1 MPKKNKEEAV
11 QELTWRAA
19 EYQFMEKSV
28 GWYWFVIIAAIVLI
42 FLAVLGRNFFFGV
55 FVVLA
60 TAMVIFFGRK
70 RPQVLDFKLSDKGVA
85 IGENVFYDYDRLEGF
100 MILEKPGRLD
110 EIVLKK
116 KAAINPFLK
125 LPIDAKSGKDAEIIL
140 QGHLPPIQ
148 YEESLLDVVSD
159 WFGF

>member
-1 MPKKNKEEAV
+1 MAKKTEKENPL
-11 QELTWRAA
+11 ELTWRAA
-19 EYQFMEKSV
+19 EYQFIEKSV
-28 GWYWFVIIAAIVLI
+28 GWYWLVIIAAIVLI

-70 RPQVLDFKLSDKGVA
+70 RPRVLDFRLSAKGVA

-100 MILEKPGRLD
+100 VVLEKPGRLN

-140 QGHLPPIQ
+140 QGHLPQIE

-159 WFGF
+159 WLGF